1 MRKIT
6 TMLLLLT
13 LALMTAC
20 GSLSTS
26 NETGPANTAAG
37 GKGDDKK
44 STGSRGGIALKTQQ
58 GEISFDQVEG
68 FAATNRGGHSLQITN
83 FLVDMSGGYEFNK
96 VKATK
101 DGEYRLDIIIIKEAE
116 VGTRPVVVGEYK
128 PQIDDM
134 AKDNVRMANLYHFT
148 GGREVHYQLSRNT
161 MTGSVVITSVDEEK
175 VTGRIDLSDGNNSIK
190 GNFVAKPANPY

>member
-1 MRKIT
+1 MRKT
-6 TMLLLLT
+6 TVVPLFLMIALL
-13 LALMTAC
+13 AAC
-20 GSLSTS
+20 GMSGASKQD
-26 NETGPANTAAG
+26 GTAPVSG
-37 GKGDDKK
+37 GKNDVKSG
-44 STGSRGGIALKTQQ
+44 STGGGITLKTRQ
-58 GEISFDQVEG
+58 GEITFDQVEG
-68 FAATNRGGHSLQITN
+68 FATTNRGGHSLQITN